1 MSAALPNIL
10 TATRLIAVPVMV
22 LLLLADNGAEG
33 PDRWWALVVFLV
45 AGATDFLDGYLAR
58 RWAVVSTFGKL
69 ADPIADKVL
78 ILAAL
83 TMISLIDGIGW
94 WAIIVLA
101 LREIAVTVGRLMVAG
116 DTVIPASRGGKAKTA
131 LQAASV
137 TMFLW
142 PGAPAWVDS
151 VAYALLVASVVLALV
166 TGFYYMRRI
175 AAARGR
181 QHAGQGGHQES
192 RPDVAA

>member
-10 TATRLIAVPVMV
+10 TALRLVAVPVMV
-22 LLLLADNGAEG
+22 LLLLADDGAEG
-33 PDRWWALVVFLV
+33 PDRWWGLLVFLI

-83 TMISLIDGIGW
+83 AMISLIDGIGW
-94 WAIIVLA
+94 WALIVLA

-116 DTVIPASRGGKAKTA
+116 DTVIAASQGGKIKTA
-131 LQAASV
+131 LQVVAI
-137 TMFLW
+137 TLFLW
-142 PGAPAWVDS
+142 PNAAPWVDV
-151 VAYALLVASVVLALV
+151 VAYVLLVAAVLLALV
-166 TGFYYMRRI
+166 TGYDYMRRI
-175 AAARGR
+175 VAARR
-181 QHAGQGGHQES
+181 HQRATEGGHQGS

>member
-10 TATRLIAVPVMV
+10 TAARLLAVPVMV

-33 PDRWWALVVFLV
+33 PDRWWALVVFLI

-78 ILAAL
+78 ILSAL
-83 TMISLIDGIGW
+83 AMISLIDGIGW
-94 WAIIVLA
+94 WAFIVLA
-101 LREIAVTVGRLMVAG
+101 VREIAVTVGRLMVAG
-116 DTVIPASRGGKAKTA
+116 DTVIPASQGGKVKTA
-131 LQAASV
+131 LQVIAI
-137 TMFLW
+137 TIFLW
-142 PGAPAWVDS
+142 PNTEAWVDY
-151 VAYALLVASVVLALV
+151 VAYALLIASVVLALV
-166 TGFYYMRRI
+166 TGYDYMRRI
-175 AAARGR
+175 VAARRHQRDVQNGR
-181 QHAGQGGHQES
+181 DGS